1 MKIIQKIS
9 LQTISSQRISLRRI
23 GLRRIGL
30 LVFSVLLIACEK
42 PAEPPPPPRPALVT
56 VVGTASENE
65 GMVLVGEVKSRYETN
80 LGFRINGK
88 ITARKVDVGAVVK
101 KGQVI
106 ARLDAADTN
115 LSAAAALADVR
126 AAEASYALALAEV
139 ERQRILFSKKF
150 ISQSALDIREA
161 ELKTSAAHLQQVKAQ
176 AAVSGNQSRYTALV
190 ADRDGVVTQ
199 IHAEPGQVVAA
210 GEMIAQIVDTRQ
222 IEVLVAVPE
231 SRMRDLQVGNNVAIK
246 LWADKE
252 KTYAGK
258 VREIAPAAS
267 SATRAFD
274 VRVTVSNADD
284 AIKPGMT
291 AGVIF
296 TQITADGVMIP
307 LSALTQI
314 NGKNSV
320 WVIENLLDNVGI
332 ANPREVVTG
341 PYTENGVMLTSGLQA
356 GEMIAIAGVHT
367 LIKGQKVRPVFAAP
381 AKAETAILLKKP

>member
-9 LQTISSQRISLRRI
+9 LQTISSRRISLQK
-23 GLRRIGL
+23 IGL

-267 SATRAFD
+267 SVTRAFD

-296 TQITADGVMIP
+296 TQVTADGVMIP

-332 ANPREVVTG
+332 ANPRAVVTG

-381 AKAETAILLKKP
+381 AKAETEILLKKP

>member
-9 LQTISSQRISLRRI
+9 LQTISSRRICLRRISL
-23 GLRRIGL
+23 LA
-30 LVFSVLLIACEK
+30 FSVLLIACEK

-56 VVGTASENE
+56 VVGAASENA

-210 GEMIAQIVDTRQ
+210 GEMIAQIVDSRQ

-258 VREIAPAAS
+258 VREIAPVAS

-296 TQITADGVMIP
+296 TQITADGVVIP

-332 ANPREVVTG
+332 ANPRAVVTG

-367 LIKGQKVRPVFAAP
+367 LIKGQKVRPVFAAQE
-381 AKAETAILLKKP
+381 KVETEILLKKP